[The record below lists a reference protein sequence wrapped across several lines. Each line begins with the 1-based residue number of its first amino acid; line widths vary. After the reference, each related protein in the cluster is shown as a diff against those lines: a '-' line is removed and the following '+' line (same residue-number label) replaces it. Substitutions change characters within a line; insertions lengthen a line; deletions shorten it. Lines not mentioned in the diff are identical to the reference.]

1 MMNSTYVPV
10 YTPHTT
16 SPLAASRGWGI
27 GSALGWI
34 PYNVEALDE
43 IHPTEIL
50 TNGALTDNSDG
61 WTKSSV
67 QFSSNGEYTTLSKVA
82 TSSRANI
89 SQFVIG
95 KIKRNTEYE
104 ITAEVFVE
112 KFVGTPDGLTNFF
125 LRTLTPV
132 QDNPSAVVD
141 TSKIGQW
148 QTVKATGRTRDIAL
162 TEERFLFSLGTQ
174 EMAVR
179 VRNVSIKE
187 VGAKPT
193 YTQSQEIAENAIQVT
208 LGFDI
213 RGEMEMQFP
222 EFFQDCYIE
231 DDRVAKV
238 RERTQELK
246 FSITTNQ
253 NVETYLESDNVDF
266 TRKSSG
272 SQGTFEWTVSSERNL
287 EDYFYDNGWVY
298 LSVVVPA
305 ATSLAD
311 LAVSVTLTPKF
322 LFDPVYDTRP
332 RTFRYNGLKQPYYL
346 FVRDVNRSVLPAVNN
361 LLTSYD
367 RGKRNFNY
375 GQTYQGRQISLNC
388 FIKANSMDEVPY
400 LIEDLANFL
409 DIGETTIRF
418 ADAKDRSW
426 KVVLDGASEINQ
438 SLNVGDFTLTFT
450 CIEMTSYGDEVS
462 GVKTLDTMENDFL
475 QIHNDG
481 TAETHPVMKITFDED
496 SPQVNIVGTGQ
507 SENITLG
514 YDSTDGSG
522 SDDGDFNPMPWQFSE
537 FFDNMNAMKQM
548 DNNTTPPW
556 LFDREFVRNTTLET
570 TKGTLKL
577 KNNKFPKVD
586 KKDMGVKFYGGG
598 VTRVNPKAVND
609 FALEVAFSAQGNP
622 QYWTDHHQFIILYD
636 DQMIPFANVAFGYVA
651 KEKKIRFHL
660 ATQGSSNDPEV
671 RIGLG
676 KMGKEWHNFIGKII
690 IERKNNRWRI
700 QAGQFKSQKASP
712 MQGSDL
718 QYGSSMMR
726 NVKSSAWRQLPQET
740 WSRKFGAVGLLFA
753 NIDNRPQIARW
764 QIHHMKLWEHLQ
776 KPANSPAMTLSFKK
790 GDELVVDFTKAQ
802 VWLNGTLAP
811 AYVQPSTDWFS
822 LKPGKNTIG
831 VSGLKGTLEYEYVN
845 RYK

>member
-1 MMNSTYVPV
+1 MNSTYVPV

-16 SPLAASRGWGI
+16 SPLAAQLGWGI

-34 PYNVEALDE
+34 PYNIDAMDE
-43 IHPTEIL
+43 L
-50 TNGALTDNSDG
+50 S
-61 WTKSSV
+61 KSSSGTFT
-67 QFSSNGEYTTLSKVA
+67 QAQQLS
-82 TSSRANI
+82 
-89 SQFVIG
+89 
-95 KIKRNTEYE
+95 
-104 ITAEVFVE
+104 
-112 KFVGTPDGLTNFF
+112 
-125 LRTLTPV
+125 
-132 QDNPSAVVD
+132 
-141 TSKIGQW
+141 
-148 QTVKATGRTRDIAL
+148 
-162 TEERFLFSLGTQ
+162 
-174 EMAVR
+174 
-179 VRNVSIKE
+179 
-187 VGAKPT
+187 
-193 YTQSQEIAENAIQVT
+193 ENAIQVT
-208 LGFDI
+208 LGFDLQ
-213 RGEMEMQFP
+213 GEIGLQFP
-222 EFFQDCYIE
+222 EFFLDCYI
-231 DDRVAKV
+231 DDDKMAKV
-238 RERTQELK
+238 RERVKELK
-246 FSITTNQ
+246 FSVTANH
-253 NVETYLESDNVDF
+253 NVEVYLESDDPQF
-266 TRKSSG
+266 ARSSSG

-287 EDYFYDNGWVY
+287 EDYVYDNGWVY

-305 ATSLAD
+305 ATTLAD
-311 LAVSVTLTPKF
+311 LQLSATLTPKF
-322 LFDPVYDTRP
+322 LFDPIYDTKP

-346 FVRDVNRSVLPAVNN
+346 FVRDINRSVLPSVNN
-361 LLTSYD
+361 LLTPYD

-375 GQTYQGRQISLNC
+375 GQTYGGRQITVNC
-388 FIKANSMDEVPY
+388 FIKANSEDEIPY

-426 KVVLDGASEINQ
+426 KVVLDGSTDISQ
-438 SLNVGDFTLTFT
+438 SLNVGDFTLVFT
-450 CIEMTSYGDEVS
+450 CIEMTSYGDDVS
-462 GVKTLDTMENDFL
+462 GEKTFDSMDNGFL
-475 QIHNDG
+475 QIQNTG
-481 TAETHPVMKITFDED
+481 TAETHPVMKLTFDED

-522 SDDGDFNPMPWQFSE
+522 ADDGDFNPMPWQFSE
-537 FFDNMNAMKQM
+537 FFDNMTALKQM

-570 TKGTLKL
+570 TNGTLKL

-586 KKDMGVKFYGGG
+586 KKVMGTKFYGGG
-598 VTRVNPKAVND
+598 VTRVNPKALDD

-622 QYWTDHHQFIILYD
+622 QYWTDHHQFIVLYD

-651 KEKKIRFHL
+651 KEKRIRFHL

-676 KMGKEWHNFIGKII
+676 KMGKEWYNFIGKII

-700 QAGQFKSQKASP
+700 QAGQFKSKKRAP
-712 MQGSDL
+712 MIGSDL

-740 WSRKFGAVGLLFA
+740 WSRKFGAVGLMFA

-764 QIHHMKLWEHLQ
+764 QIHHMKGWEHLQ

-822 LKPGKNTIG
+822 LKAGKNTIG
-831 VSGLKGTLEYEYVN
+831 VSGFKGKLEYEYVN